1 MNTIFHS
8 EKMID
13 GVTIRNSIASPGA
26 LMEAIETISD
36 RSKMIIYD
44 PSKNED
50 VEYRD
55 IEQSNRIYLED
66 GIYASYTGCG
76 SFVTFYPTAKAR
88 GEAKNLFHKL
98 EAEIFSTK
106 EIQIPTICAEFDLYE
121 NSKTIPCLYLEA
133 EERGEGQT
141 CNGMIYG
148 VIVNPQSYARNKKQV
163 KKRTAY
169 STMLL
174 HKGKRFTIPSPNFSR
189 SKHELLIPG

>member
-88 GEAKNLFHKL
+88 GE
-98 EAEIFSTK
+98 
-106 EIQIPTICAEFDLYE
+106 
-121 NSKTIPCLYLEA
+121 
-133 EERGEGQT
+133 GQT